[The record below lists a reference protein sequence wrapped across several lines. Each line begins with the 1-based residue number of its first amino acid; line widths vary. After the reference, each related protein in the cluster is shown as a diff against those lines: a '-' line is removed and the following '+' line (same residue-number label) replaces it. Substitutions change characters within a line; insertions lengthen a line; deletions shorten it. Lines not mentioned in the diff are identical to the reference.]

1 MGLLWPFSDVFFDE
15 LAVSNAGVVPLDRP
29 VILAA
34 NHHSGLMDAMMLYA
48 ATPRDLRAVG
58 KSTLWKIWPL
68 RPFLAAGRVI
78 PIYRQKDGG
87 GDNAQAFAAVTEAL
101 VDGGAV
107 GAFAEGVSHDG
118 TRAHSY
124 QCIEPH

>member
-1 MGLLWPFSDVFFDE
+1 MSLRGVALAISDVFFDE

-87 GDNAQAFAAVTEAL
+87 GDNAQAFPQAHPGRARAAP
-101 VDGGAV
+101 DCRCG
-107 GAFAEGVSHDG
+107 
-118 TRAHSY
+118 
-124 QCIEPH
+124 

>member
-1 MGLLWPFSDVFFDE
+1 
-15 LAVSNAGVVPLDRP
+15 
-29 VILAA
+29 
-34 NHHSGLMDAMMLYA
+34 MDAMMLYA

-87 GDNAQAFAAVTEAL
+87 GDNAQAFPQAHPGRARAAP
-101 VDGGAV
+101 DCRCG
-107 GAFAEGVSHDG
+107 
-118 TRAHSY
+118 
-124 QCIEPH
+124 